1 LYGKRTVTVKLVVP
15 TTCQSAMPQSFKR
28 GFVAAY
34 GFARGA
40 KSVRLRQTQRRFM
53 AHATGLKALLSLA
66 VYVAHWQGRLTVTVF
81 CQSRY

>member
-1 LYGKRTVTVKLVVP
+1 
-15 TTCQSAMPQSFKR
+15 MPQNFKR

-40 KSVRLRQTQRRFM
+40 KSTRLRQTQRRFM
-53 AHATGLKALLSLA
+53 AHATGLNILLSLA

-81 CQSRY
+81 CQSCLLTNAFWLATLKAQPNRKE